1 MAEKK
6 TDARVRYTK
15 MMIRNGFTSLLKEKS
30 LAKVTVTDICARAG
44 INRATFYSHYKD
56 PMDLMESLE
65 NELLENIVDIINE
78 SIASGDAELG
88 EILPHILSFIQSEAD
103 ICLIFTSDLS
113 NTGFVMRCLRLI
125 ENRFVHA
132 WTTRCGIS
140 EELADELYLYGAM
153 GSVGLLHK
161 WLNSGCPRSAEY
173 MADLII
179 KMFNQGASAFNLHQK

>member
-1 MAEKK
+1 MNEKK

-15 MMIRNGFTSLLKEKS
+15 MMIRNGFTSLLKEKA
-30 LAKVTVTDICARAG
+30 LAKVTVTDICAKAG

-56 PMDLMESLE
+56 PTDLMESLE

-78 SIASGDAELG
+78 SLASGEAELRK
-88 EILPHILSFIQSEAD
+88 ILPHILSFIQSESD

-113 NTGFVMRCLRLI
+113 NSGFVMRCLRLI
-125 ENRFVHA
+125 ESRFVST
-132 WTTRCGIS
+132 WTSRCDIS
-140 EELADELYLYGAM
+140 AELADELYLYGAM

-161 WLNSGCPRSAEY
+161 WLNSGCQQSAEY

-179 KMFNQGASAFNLHQK
+179 RLFNEGASSFHIRQT

>member
-15 MMIRNGFTSLLKEKS
+15 MMIRNAFTSLLKEKT
-30 LAKVTVTDICARAG
+30 LAKVTVTDICSRAG

-56 PMDLMESLE
+56 PVDLMEHLE

-88 EILPHILSFIQSEAD
+88 KILPHILSFIQNEAD
-103 ICLIFTSDLS
+103 VCLIFTSDLS
-113 NTGFVMRCLRLI
+113 NTGFLMRCLRLI
-125 ENRFVHA
+125 ENRFVMA

-161 WLNSGCPRSAEY
+161 WLYFGCPQSPEY

-179 KMFNQGASAFNLHQK
+179 KLFNRGASAFNLCQK

>member
-15 MMIRNGFTSLLKEKS
+15 LMIRNSFTSILKEKA
-30 LAKVTVTDICARAG
+30 LAKVTVTDICARAE

-65 NELLENIVDIINE
+65 NELLENIVDIIND
-78 SIASGDAELG
+78 SLASGEAELQK
-88 EILPHILSFIQSEAD
+88 ILPHILSFIQKEAD

-125 ENRFVHA
+125 ESRFVST
-132 WTTRCGIS
+132 WTSRCKIS

-161 WLNSGCPRSAEY
+161 WLYSGCPQSAEY

-179 KMFNQGASAFNLHQK
+179 RLFNEGASSFNLHHH

>member
-15 MMIRNGFTSLLKEKS
+15 LMIRNSFTSILKEKA

-65 NELLENIVDIINE
+65 NELLENIVDIIND
-78 SIASGDAELG
+78 SLASGEAELQK
-88 EILPHILSFIQSEAD
+88 ILPHILSFIQKEAD

-125 ENRFVHA
+125 ENRFVST
-132 WTTRCGIS
+132 WTSRCKIS

-161 WLNSGCPRSAEY
+161 WLYSGCPQSAEY

-179 KMFNQGASAFNLHQK
+179 RLFNEGASSFNLHQH